1 MKAVV
6 KTKKGEG
13 NIEFMDWPEPH
24 PGPGQVKIRV
34 RGAGVCGSDVHV
46 LHEHISIPM
55 NLPIIIGH
63 ELCGEIAEV
72 GAGVRNYQAGDR
84 VTSET
89 TYYKCGRCPFCQ
101 IGWYNMCP
109 ERLIIGFRAH
119 GAYAEYCVM
128 PEIALHRLPESVD
141 FISGALC
148 EPLAVCTHATYELT
162 GIYPGDW
169 VYVSGPGPIGLLC
182 MQLAKAAGA
191 NVAIGGVAV
200 DEGRLKIAQSLG
212 ANRTVRVDQEDPVT
226 VLKDLTGGAGAD
238 IVIECAGVPAA
249 TAKGLDVVRKRGKFT
264 QIGLFGRPIEIDF
277 EKICFKEILVTG
289 SFGSKWTTWEKAI
302 QILAEGKVQTRPL
315 VSSTRPL
322 DQWKEAI
329 LGMETKEE
337 MKVVLVP

>member
-13 NIEFMDWPEPH
+13 TIEFMEWPEPR

-34 RGAGVCGSDVHV
+34 KGAGVCGSDVSV
-46 LHEHISIPM
+46 YREHISIPM

-72 GAGVRNYQAGDR
+72 GEGVEHYRVGDR

-89 TYYKCGRCPFCQ
+89 TYYKCGRCSFCQ

-109 ERLIIGFRAH
+109 QRLIIGFRAH
-119 GAYAEYCVM
+119 GAYAEYCVV
-128 PEIALHRLPESVD
+128 PEISLHRLPESVD
-141 FISGALC
+141 FMSGALC

-182 MQLAKAAGA
+182 LQLAKAAGA
-191 NVAIGGVAV
+191 NVAIGGVAQ
-200 DEGRLKIAQSLG
+200 DEERLKIAQSLG
-212 ANRTVRVDQEDPVT
+212 ADRTLRLDREDPAAI
-226 VLKDLTGGAGAD
+226 LKDLTGERGAD
-238 IVIECAGVPAA
+238 IVMECAGVPASVSM
-249 TAKGLDVVRKRGKFT
+249 GLEVVRKRGKFT

-277 EKICFKEILVTG
+277 EKICFKEIQVTG

-302 QILAEGKVQTRPL
+302 QMLGEGKVQTKPL
-315 VSSTRPL
+315 VSSSRPL
-322 DQWKEAI
+322 SQWKESI
-329 LGMETKEE
+329 LGMEAKSE